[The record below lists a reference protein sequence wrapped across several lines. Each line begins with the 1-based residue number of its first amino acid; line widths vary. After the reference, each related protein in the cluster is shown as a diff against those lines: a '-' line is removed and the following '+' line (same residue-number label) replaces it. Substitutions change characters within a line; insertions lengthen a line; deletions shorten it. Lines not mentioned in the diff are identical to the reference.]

1 MTKTNRRKSKKQR
14 DTERQKTKMNRRTNK
29 KANTQKRTNI
39 NGRINNRACK
49 KPNTK
54 SYDNDVSNKSLP
66 KLFSPTVFIKGS
78 EVRKAARQSSK
89 KSESISQ
96 VIVVKYCRIFID
108 HNYPG
113 FGLMCWGE

>member
-1 MTKTNRRKSKKQR
+1 MLDGDKQKRQIRRKGQ
-14 DTERQKTKMNRRTNK
+14 MNGK
-29 KANTQKRTNI
+29 
-39 NGRINNRACK
+39 INNRACK
-49 KPNTK
+49 KTNTK
-54 SYDNDVSNKSLP
+54 CYDNDVSNKSLP
-66 KLFSPTVFIKGS
+66 KSFFPTVVIKGS

-113 FGLMCWGE
+113 FGLVCWGE

>member
-1 MTKTNRRKSKKQR
+1 MNRK
-14 DTERQKTKMNRRTNK
+14 EGKTK
-29 KANTQKRTNI
+29 KAITKKRTNM

-49 KPNTK
+49 KTNTK

-66 KLFSPTVFIKGS
+66 KSFFPTVFIKGS

-108 HNYPG
+108 HYPG
-113 FGLMCWGE
+113 FGLVCWGE

>member
-1 MTKTNRRKSKKQR
+1 
-14 DTERQKTKMNRRTNK
+14 MNRKEGQTK
-29 KANTQKRTNI
+29 KAITKKRTNI

-49 KPNTK
+49 KTNTK

-66 KLFSPTVFIKGS
+66 KSFSPTVFIKGS